1 MDLATAQTNLAT
13 WLAADQAV
21 ATGQAYSVAG
31 RSLTR
36 VDAATIRQQ
45 ITYWQRI
52 VDGYTAA
59 AAGATAPRVTLASF
73 N

>member
-52 VDGYTAA
+52 VEIYTAD
-59 AAGATAPRVTLASF
+59 AAGASAPRVTLASF
-73 N
+73 S